1 MDSILAGGGG
11 YIVPSNAWRPGWA
24 YPEEMDDEVM
34 LRDAKGVL
42 ASSPTEVPSLSSL
55 AL

>member
-1 MDSILAGGGG
+1 MDSILAGGGA
-11 YIVPSNAWRPGWA
+11 YIVWRPGWA
-24 YPEEMDDEVM
+24 YLEEMDDEVM

-42 ASSPTEVPSLSSL
+42 ASSPSEVPSLSSL